1 MRYPV
6 TIDSSTQGT
15 ETNNMKT
22 ETIGKNSKNFSI
34 QDNVLFAH
42 NREWLIQEVK
52 PYEHKGKMRTQLNVT
67 KKKGK
72 KIFRMFVYENG
83 IISEAV

>member
-1 MRYPV
+1 M
-6 TIDSSTQGT
+6 SH
-15 ETNNMKT
+15 

-42 NREWLIQEVK
+42 NREWLILEVK
-52 PYEHKGKMRTQLNVT
+52 PYEHNGNMRVQLNVT

-72 KIFRMFVYENG
+72 KVFRMYVFENG
-83 IISEAV
+83 VISQAA